1 MKKTVVNL
9 LAIACLIISCKTSN
23 TFVNQ
28 KPETNKTSEVVG
40 HIKMGLIGYEIID
53 TANVSVEEAE
63 MLVRITTNSLE
74 NEYVFNSDRLVVLKK
89 QNGKYVRKSFYEK
102 STNTHYKF
110 VTRDSIEFYSEVNL
124 SQKME
129 EFNTSDEELE
139 ELSKM
144 FKVIPY
150 SRSKK
155 KIFGF
160 KSDEILVMH
169 PPDFTKIYS
178 KIFTT
183 DKIPFITDGIGSL
196 SKYITGIPLKSI
208 VWITGVEITSGAI
221 EYNENRSLEKFLN
234 VDTSKLQKL
243 SEEELELKR
252 NN

>member
-9 LAIACLIISCKTSN
+9 LAIGCLIISCKTSN

-63 MLVRITTNSLE
+63 RMIRIAKHSFET
-74 NEYVFNSDRLVVLKK
+74 EYVFNSDRMVDLKK
-89 QNGKYVRKSFYEK
+89 QNGKYVRKSLYER
-102 STNTHYKF
+102 STTTNYKF
-110 VTRDSIEFYSEVNL
+110 VTRDSIEYYSEVNL

-160 KSDEILVMH
+160 KCDEILVMH

-178 KIFTT
+178 C
-183 DKIPFITDGIGSL
+183 L
-196 SKYITGIPLKSI
+196 LY
-208 VWITGVEITSGAI
+208 TSPSPRDRG
-221 EYNENRSLEKFLN
+221 
-234 VDTSKLQKL
+234 
-243 SEEELELKR
+243 
-252 NN
+252 